1 MKSCDYGKDR
11 SMTATIPTL
20 HGTPARFTGGM
31 IEVAPK
37 TWAWLQPNGDWS
49 ESNAGLIAGAGT
61 AALIDTAWDLPLTRR
76 ILDAA
81 GRATSAP
88 IEKLI
93 VTHADG
99 DHLYGCQLLP
109 NAEMIASAD
118 AVKEIK
124 EENPRGMQLSHLG
137 CRLLRTLGIGAQ
149 RRFGA
154 YVAKMFDPFD
164 FRGITIR
171 MPDTTFR
178 GQMDLDIGGRTI
190 ELRHLGPAHTAG
202 DVIVRVP
209 DVETI
214 FVGDLV
220 FRGVTPNSWSGPV
233 AGWRRALD
241 EIMRLKPHI
250 IVPGHGP
257 VTDIAGVAELDRYWS
272 WLEAHALRLFSA
284 GHSIDETAELIVLG
298 DGFAAEPWGSWVCP
312 ERTVLN
318 IVLIDRARRGV
329 PTAISHS
336 ERPRMMWRV
345 AKLHAKLKSRQ
356 SIP

>member
-1 MKSCDYGKDR
+1 MIESSCR
-11 SMTATIPTL
+11 TIPTL

-61 AALIDTAWDLPLTRR
+61 AALIDTAWDLPLTSR

-109 NAEMIASAD
+109 NAEMIA
-118 AVKEIK
+118 AVEAIEEIK
-124 EENPRGMQLSHLG
+124 KENPRGMRLSHLG
-137 CRLLRTLGIGAQ
+137 CRLLRTLGIGPQ
-149 RRFGA
+149 RRFGL
-154 YVAKMFDPFD
+154 YVAAMFDPFD

-171 MPDTTFR
+171 MPNTTFR
-178 GQMDLDIGGRTI
+178 GHMALDIGGRKI
-190 ELRHLGPAHTAG
+190 QLLHLGPAHTAG
-202 DVIVRVP
+202 DAIVWAP

-214 FVGDLV
+214 FAGDLV

-233 AGWRRALD
+233 AGLRRALD
-241 EIMRLKPHI
+241 ELMRLEPRI

-257 VTDIAGVAELDRYWS
+257 VTDVAGVVELDRYWS
-272 WLEAHALRLFSA
+272 WLEHHALRLLSA
-284 GHSIDETAELIVLG
+284 GHSVYETAERIVLG
-298 DGFAAEPWGSWVCP
+298 DDFAAAPWGSWVCP

-318 IVLIDRARRGV
+318 VVLIDRARSGV
-329 PTAISHS
+329 PTMISHS
-336 ERPRMMWRV
+336 ERPRMMWSV
-345 AKLHAKLKSRQ
+345 ARLHAKLKTRLST
-356 SIP
+356 